1 MSVKI
6 TNCLNCG
13 APIFGSV
20 CQYCGTDY
28 GGERAPMSITID
40 DDSLRGMLV
49 FKGCPFAVRL
59 REIEMEHCDTT
70 VTARSL
76 DGRMYVLGQSH
87 PTITFTL
94 EGQALQ
100 EDPR

>member
-13 APIFGSV
+13 APLSGSV
-20 CQYCGTDY
+20 CQYCGTNY

-40 DDSLRGMLV
+40 DDSLRGTLV
-49 FKGCPFAVRL
+49 FKGCSFAVRL
-59 REIEMEHCDTT
+59 REIEMEHHET
-70 VTARSL
+70 VEEARLL
-76 DGRMYVLGQSH
+76 DGRIYVGGQSY

-94 EGQALQ
+94 EGI
-100 EDPR
+100 PSPMSS